1 MGERV
6 RKRRAIASGNFASLR
21 YYTSLKERTESLHN
35 WNHGNNADFDYNN
48 GFPEVTGL
56 DDAPRKENVRV
67 SEDEKY
73 RKFLAGQISAKIFIK
88 KKDQME
94 TLYVRFREKHMII
107 R

>member
-6 RKRRAIASGNFASLR
+6 RKRRAIASGNFKSLR
-21 YYTSLKERTESLHN
+21 YYSSMKERTESLHN
-35 WNHGNNADFDYNN
+35 WNHGNNADFDYSG

-56 DDAPRKENVRV
+56 DTAPSKENIRL
-67 SEDEKY
+67 SAAEKY
-73 RKFLAGQISAKIFIK
+73 QKFLASKISAKNYIK

-94 TLYVRFREKHMII
+94 ALYIRFREKHMII

>member
-21 YYTSLKERTESLHN
+21 YYSTLKERTESLNN
-35 WNHGNNADFDYNN
+35 WNHGNNADFDYSG

-56 DDAPRKENVRV
+56 DDAPRKENIRL
-67 SEDEKY
+67 SAAEKY
-73 RKFLAGQISAKIFIK
+73 AKFLAGQISSKIFIK

-94 TLYVRFREKHMII
+94 ALYIRFREKHMII